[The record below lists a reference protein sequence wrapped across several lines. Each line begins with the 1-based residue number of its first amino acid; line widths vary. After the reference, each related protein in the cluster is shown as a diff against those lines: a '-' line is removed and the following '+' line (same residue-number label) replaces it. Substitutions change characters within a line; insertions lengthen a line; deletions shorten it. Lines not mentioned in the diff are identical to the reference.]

1 MNAQILDGAQ
11 CSKIILGEIFERV
24 KRLQKTPQ
32 LRVIM
37 VGDDPRSVVYV
48 QNKVKA
54 ATAAGINCQV
64 ISCPADV
71 DTEGLLKVIRDQ
83 NNNSSVDAFIV
94 QLPLPKDID
103 LGTVSIAIDPR
114 KDVDCFHPV
123 NQGLLLLGTPRF
135 IPATPAGVIELLKR
149 NNITTQGK
157 RVVIVG
163 HSTIVG
169 RPLAAA
175 LLCKGE
181 MGDATVTVAH
191 KETKNLQQVCRE
203 AEILI
208 VAIGKPGFFTTE
220 YVSPGTIVVDVG
232 ISKVDGKI
240 VGDVDFENVKSI
252 ASSITPVP
260 GGVGP
265 MTVAMLLSNTVQLC
279 EE

>member
-1 MNAQILDGAQ
+1 MNAQILDGSQ
-11 CSKIILGEIFERV
+11 CSKIILAELAGRV
-24 KRLQKTPQ
+24 KKLPKIPQ

-37 VGDDPRSVVYV
+37 VGDDPRSLVYV

-54 ATAAGINCQV
+54 ATVVGIDCQV
-64 ISCPADV
+64 ISCSADV

-83 NNNSSVDAFIV
+83 NHNPNVDAFII
-94 QLPLPKDID
+94 QLPLPKNID
-103 LGTVSIAIDPR
+103 LQAVSTSIDPQ
-114 KDVDCFHPV
+114 KDVDCFHPT
-123 NQGLLLLGTPRF
+123 NQGLLLLGTPQF

-191 KETKNLQQVCRE
+191 KATKNLQQVCRE

-208 VAIGKPGFFTTE
+208 VAIGKPNFFTTE

-232 ISKVDGKI
+232 INKVDGKI
-240 VGDVDFENVKSI
+240 VGDVDFEHVKSI
-252 ASSITPVP
+252 ASAITPVP

>member
-1 MNAQILDGAQ
+1 MIAKILDGVQ
-11 CSKIILGEIFERV
+11 CSKIILAELAERV
-24 KRLQKTPQ
+24 KKLSKTPQ
-32 LRVIM
+32 LRVIL
-37 VGDDPRSVVYV
+37 VGDDPRSLVYV

-54 ATAAGINCQV
+54 AASVGINCKV
-64 ISCPADV
+64 VSCPA
-71 DTEGLLKVIRDQ
+71 EINNGELLRVIKEQSKNPDI
-83 NNNSSVDAFIV
+83 DALIV
-94 QLPLPKDID
+94 QLPLPRDID
-103 LGTVSIAIDPR
+103 LGLMSIATDPF
-114 KDVDCFHPV
+114 KDVDCFHPK
-123 NQGLLLLGTPRF
+123 NQGLLLLGTPQF

-191 KETKNLQQVCRE
+191 KATKDLQRVCRE

-208 VAIGKPGFFTTE
+208 VAIGKPNFFTRE

-232 ISKVDGKI
+232 INKVDGKI
-240 VGDVDFENVKSI
+240 VGDVDFDQVKEI
-252 ASSITPVP
+252 AGAITPVP

-265 MTVAMLLSNTVQLC
+265 MTVAMLLSNTVMLC
-279 EE
+279 EQ